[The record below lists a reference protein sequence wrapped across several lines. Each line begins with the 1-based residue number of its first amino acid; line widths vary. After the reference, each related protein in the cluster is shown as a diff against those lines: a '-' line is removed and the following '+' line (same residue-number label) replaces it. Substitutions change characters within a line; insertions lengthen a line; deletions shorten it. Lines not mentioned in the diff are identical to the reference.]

1 MQVTYNPND
10 PLYWDKTAL
19 KGEIDRIYDICH
31 GCRLCFNLCPTFP
44 ELFRFI
50 DHHDGCVDR
59 TQGACDCGADVIAAQ
74 DNGEVAHCCSAAG
87 IPTSMAAS

>member
-1 MQVTYNPND
+1 MRAVVLRNGQLEVRETPD
-10 PLYWDKTAL
+10 PVPGPGELLVRTVSTA
-19 KGEIDRIYDICH
+19 ICASDVH
-31 GCRLCFNLCPTFP
+31 
-44 ELFRFI
+44 FI